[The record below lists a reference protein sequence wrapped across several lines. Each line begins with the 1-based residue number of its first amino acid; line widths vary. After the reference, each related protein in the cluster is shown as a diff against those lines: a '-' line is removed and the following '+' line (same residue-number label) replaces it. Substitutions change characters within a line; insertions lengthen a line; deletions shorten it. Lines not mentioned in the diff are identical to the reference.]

1 MTSSQATPKTPPA
14 LVERLG
20 VTPLAIVETQR
31 GIHIYLKKSPGD
43 GEIGNRAWALDGFAG
58 DVRADKGY
66 CIAWELGKL
75 GGVLDRLNKADA
87 TSVSIF
93 PKPSATP
100 GQPPAV
106 EGNRNNDLNTLIYR
120 LAQEGQKTFY
130 KERDTAIASGLPA
143 TEVDTT
149 IHSALEAAT
158 RSTFPKK
165 DARALESVFEQLG
178 WKPRYN
184 TRSMSTEFS
193 LDGGTTW
200 KSTNDR
206 TEKKTAAD
214 HR

>member
-1 MTSSQATPKTPPA
+1 MGTGRLRGRRARRQRV
-14 LVERLG
+14 LHRLG
-20 VTPLAIVETQR
+20 ARQAGR
-31 GIHIYLKKSPGD
+31 CPGSAQQGRCD
-43 GEIGNRAWALDGFAG
+43 LRFDLPQTLSHAWP
-58 DVRADKGY
+58 
-66 CIAWELGKL
+66 
-75 GGVLDRLNKADA
+75 A
-87 TSVSIF
+87 T
-93 PKPSATP
+93 
-100 GQPPAV
+100 AV